1 MRTPKNVPAPLGS
14 YTVPLLRHGYA
25 ELASAQYTIPA
36 EQVFYLLM
44 APQSAKKVNG
54 EQVAASWYTEVRR
67 CQANGGLRMHEL
79 LNPTVDFV
87 FKRIFGD
94 EKNSDVL
101 VNFLN
106 SVFESAKE
114 PLIESVEILNPFI
127 DKEALTDKMSVLDI
141 RARTETRTLINIE
154 IQLLNAMD
162 MPKRTLFY
170 WARMYANQLEEGNK
184 YLSLQKSVAVNI
196 LDFDVIAGGQYHNVF
211 HVREDTTGYML
222 TDALEI
228 HFLELRKL
236 REQSVGL
243 EQRLVRWMLFLSART
258 RERMEE
264 LAKEEPAMQK
274 ALTTLE
280 WLSQDKEAR
289 QLYDDRQR
297 ALHDYVS
304 IVEGAREEGE
314 IKGRKEVARR
324 MLAEGIA
331 TDTVARFTEFSVEEI
346 EQLRHDTPH

>member
-1 MRTPKNVPAPLGS
+1 
-14 YTVPLLRHGYA
+14 
-25 ELASAQYTIPA
+25 
-36 EQVFYLLM
+36 
-44 APQSAKKVNG
+44 
-54 EQVAASWYTEVRR
+54 
-67 CQANGGLRMHEL
+67 MHDL
-79 LNPTVDFV
+79 LNPTVHFV

-106 SVFESAKE
+106 SVFESARE

-154 IQLLNAMD
+154 IQLLNASD

-196 LDFDVIAGGQYHNVF
+196 LDFDVIASEQYHNVF

-236 REQSVGL
+236 REQSLGL

-274 ALTTLE
+274 ALTTSE

-304 IVEGAREEGE
+304 NVEGAREEGRE
-314 IKGRKEVARR
+314 KGREEGREEGRVQEKLELARR
-324 MLAEGIA
+324 LLEMGDGPKKVSKVTGL
-331 TDTVARFTEFSVEEI
+331 SLEEI
-346 EQLRHDTPH
+346 QRLLAH